1 MPDRFRDIITK
12 AKSVRPDAALIRL
25 LAQEIKNQGR
35 KIPDPNVI
43 PEFVPPPEQ
52 TTEEQLAGATAVPA
66 GFLGIRQPEIDPNTG
81 RVFYR
86 DAGQITGAD
95 VGETVSALLP
105 GIGGTLGA
113 AATSGIAS
121 PVAAPAG
128 FLTGKAAG
136 SFAQQELQSNFPKL
150 FGKPRSSLL
159 SEVIVPGLT
168 TGSNATDAFLED
180 LVFDVPGAVFNL
192 AARFPTKAA
201 KSLAKEAG
209 EEAVEGFRVLSE
221 LDAANPVRSDGRR
234 IEVIPDTT
242 VGSGA
247 PGGLARNLEDILKRE
262 ELQKIRTEG
271 LRRINNAV
279 ELLTDLPRV
288 IKKSPHSIAVKATE
302 GMNEVREALG
312 IRELAAFNKFKS
324 TLGTEEFFEVGKTK
338 VTPAH
343 ISFADDSFES
353 AATQIP
359 GSKAY
364 TRKRK
369 PTIIKGPIDL
379 GGLQPQLQARL
390 EQVNRELGLANGTV
404 ENAAGAEVLADTG
417 EGVLSILNANP
428 KLARLRK
435 MFQDL
440 TTPKQ
445 KFTGPNT
452 PPIEGFI
459 TPHSEIKKLR
469 TLLGKN
475 IGKEIDAIEGQEL
488 GLAKLLGGAIN
499 NSLNPKQRAAL
510 KTANDITKEI
520 AATFPR
526 KLKNTVQKLN
536 VKGKVADTPESV
548 IEKGL
553 KNTTEAGRLTAAA
566 GGDLEPLQQGVVK
579 NLYEKAGIGEN
590 FDPERML
597 NAIDRLEA
605 EKGLMSTAFTPRQ
618 VANLR
623 SVMKFASQHL
633 PPATGTGAGN
643 TLQFLKN
650 RIAIYGS
657 AATLG
662 AITGGKVLQAI
673 TTPVVAAGAVVGIT
687 FAAEQFTTKVLMNNH
702 SAFLAKQLIKAPAG
716 SGAATPLIRKLMD
729 LRALQGLR
737 VSVIILDKETGQPR
751 ELLLDDAS
759 FNSKNNPVPSEVD
772 LDALLKKQGLIN

>member
-52 TTEEQLAGATAVPA
+52 TTEEQLAGATVVPK

-159 SEVIVPGLT
+159 SEVIAPGFT

-180 LVFDVPGAVFNL
+180 LVLDIPGGVAKL
-192 AARFPTKAA
+192 ALKLPSKAA
-201 KSLAKEAG
+201 KALATEAS
-209 EEAVEGFRVLSE
+209 EEAIEGLRVLRE
-221 LDAANPVRSDGRR
+221 LDVP
-234 IEVIPDTT
+234 IPETT

-247 PGGLARNLEDILKRE
+247 PGGLARNLEDVFGRAELKEKRA
-262 ELQKIRTEG
+262 EG
-271 LRRINNAV
+271 LRRINLAV
-279 ELLTDLPRV
+279 EKLLNLPG
-288 IKKSPHSIAVKATE
+288 ISTEQPHAIAVEAARKINAA
-302 GMNEVREALG
+302 REALK
-312 IRELAAFNKFKS
+312 IRERGAFKAFDSSLN
-324 TLGTEEFFEVGKTK
+324 TAEFVEVDKVKT
-338 VTPAH
+338 TPATV
-343 ISFADDSFES
+343 SFADDSFES
-353 AATQIP
+353 PISQTA
-359 GSKAY
+359 GSSTY
-364 TRKRK
+364 TARSK

-379 GGLQPQLQARL
+379 SGIQPVLQDKL
-390 EQVNRELGLANGTV
+390 EQINRELGFANGTV
-404 ENAAGAEVLADTG
+404 INSEGAEVLADTG
-417 EGVLSILNANP
+417 EGVIGALTANP
-428 KLARLRK
+428 ELSKLRRIL
-435 MFQDL
+435 QDL
-440 TTPKQ
+440 TRPKK
-445 KFTGPNT
+445 KFMGANT
-452 PPIEGFI
+452 PPVEGFVS
-459 TPHSEIKKLR
+459 PHSEIKKLR
-469 TLLGKN
+469 TLLNKK
-475 IGKEIDAIEGQEL
+475 IGKEINVMEGEEL
-488 GLAKLLGGAIN
+488 GLAGILGGAVNDSLDPAQRKLLEKAN
-499 NSLNPKQRAAL
+499 NLTTQFRG
-510 KTANDITKEI
+510 
-520 AATFPR
+520 TFPR
-526 KLKNTVQKLN
+526 KLQNTVQGRN
-536 VKGKVADTPESV
+536 VGGTLAATPESV

-553 KNTTEAGRLTAAA
+553 KNTTEARRLTAAA
-566 GGDLEPLQQGVVK
+566 GGDLEPLQQGVIRS
-579 NLYEKAGIGEN
+579 LYEKAGIGEN
-590 FDPERML
+590 FDPERMF

-605 EKGLMSTAFTPRQ
+605 EKGLMSTAFTPKQ

-623 SVMKFASQHL
+623 SVMKFASQNL
-633 PPATGTGAGN
+633 PPAAGTGTGN

-662 AITGGKVLQAI
+662 AITGGQVLKAV
-673 TTPVVAAGAVVGIT
+673 TTPAVAASAVVGIT
-687 FAAEQFTTKVLMNNH
+687 FAADKFTTKVLMNNH